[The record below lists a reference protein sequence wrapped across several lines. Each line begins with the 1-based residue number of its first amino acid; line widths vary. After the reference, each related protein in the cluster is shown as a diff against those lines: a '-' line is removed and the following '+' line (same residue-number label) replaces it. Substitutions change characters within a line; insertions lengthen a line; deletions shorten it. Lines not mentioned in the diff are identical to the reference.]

1 MTSIVTKKSA
11 ITCPPTS
18 TAGLR
23 GSTHVP
29 VITMKHVV
37 IAGKK

>member
-1 MTSIVTKKSA
+1 MTSNVTKKRA
-11 ITCPPTS
+11 IACPPTS
-18 TAGLR
+18 TAGPR

-29 VITMKHVV
+29 VMTMKHVV